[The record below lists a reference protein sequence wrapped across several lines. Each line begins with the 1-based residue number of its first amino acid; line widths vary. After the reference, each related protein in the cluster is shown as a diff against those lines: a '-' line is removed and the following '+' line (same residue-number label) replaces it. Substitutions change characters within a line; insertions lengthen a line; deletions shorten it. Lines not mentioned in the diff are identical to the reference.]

1 MPKITTFASNLELLL
16 TNNTAYANV
25 GDAGG
30 LQPSAAPG
38 NLYISLHTADPSGGD
53 QTTNEA
59 TYTGYSAA
67 GRQPVARSAAGW
79 TVSAGSFTNFANIV
93 FGACTGGTNTITWF
107 GIGTA
112 VSGAGQLLYAFP
124 LIQTYY
130 DFVAQV
136 SGNLF
141 YTNSP
146 LATLTP
152 IQLVT
157 NPGGALPGGFA
168 QGTTYFI
175 HTVTGTNFTVS
186 ATSGGGD
193 ITVLSA
199 GSGLLGQISSLAVSA
214 GITPEFLAGQLL
226 IAEQ

>member
-1 MPKITTFASNLELLL
+1 MPKITPFASNLELLL

-30 LQPSAAPG
+30 LQPSATAG
-38 NLYISLHTADPSGGD
+38 NFYISLHTGDPGLTGD
-53 QTTNEA
+53 QTVNEA
-59 TYTGYSAA
+59 NYTGYA
-67 GRQPVARSAAGW
+67 RQPVARGAAGF

-93 FGACTGGTNTITWF
+93 FGPCTGGTNTITWY
-107 GIGTA
+107 GVGTA
-112 VSGAGQLLYAFP
+112 VSGVGQLLYAFP
-124 LIQTYY
+124 LISTYY

-141 YTNSP
+141 YNNSP

-168 QGTTYFI
+168 QGVTYFVA
-175 HTVTGTNFTVS
+175 TVTGTNFTVS
-186 ATSGGGD
+186 ATSGGGA

-199 GSGLLGQISSLAVSA
+199 GSGLLGQISSLVVSP
-214 GITPEFLAGQLL
+214 GITPEFLAGQLVL
-226 IAEQ
+226 YEV